1 VRREG
6 EQEGR
11 GVAEQAA
18 GALFGPNPGRD
29 LEPFHEPGRELP

>member
-1 VRREG
+1 MRREG

-11 GVAEQAA
+11 GEEEWSA

-29 LEPFHEPGRELP
+29 LEPFHEPG